1 MSSDGASKDDV
12 KVPEGDIGQQIQG
25 GFDEG
30 KDLLVT
36 IISAMGEEQVCFL
49 AMSLVSPVVL
59 TLRRPS
65 PSRRR
70 RKAVNRYRIC
80 SRNPRSY
87 NLARLEDVD
96 NRYLVIGWCYCNCS
110 PCHILVYIRP
120 RLHSLFRRVLFELLL
135 YSDIHRRKQWNY
147 EDTKNKL
154 YRECHRVFFCVA
166 VRCMEQLAGCFTTY
180 DRG

>member
-135 YSDIHRRKQWNY
+135 YSDIHRRKQ
-147 EDTKNKL
+147 
-154 YRECHRVFFCVA
+154 
-166 VRCMEQLAGCFTTY
+166 
-180 DRG
+180 